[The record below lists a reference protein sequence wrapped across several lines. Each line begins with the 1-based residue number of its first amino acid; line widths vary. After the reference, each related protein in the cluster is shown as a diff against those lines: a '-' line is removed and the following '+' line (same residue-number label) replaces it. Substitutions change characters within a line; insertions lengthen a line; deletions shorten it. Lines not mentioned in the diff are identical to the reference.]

1 MSTSLIVLLSLMAL
15 TSIPLIYYFF
25 KSRKDQKK
33 RVDIF
38 NASRVQKRTNAKM
51 MVFYQKSY
59 DRFSAMPILRNQL
72 ISIRRRLS
80 LINTYDEFTI
90 RKETMRIT
98 FLILGLIFVGITL
111 VAFVSWSFIAIMI
124 AIAVAIVANGLLITI
139 FVSRVESRLLNQFAD
154 FLEETRHEYQ
164 ETQRVD
170 DALYNAAQ
178 ISPHA
183 IKLQIEKIHDVIS
196 SEDPQAQL
204 SEYYTVAPNRYLK
217 IFAGASHMIMEYGD
231 KITSDGSMYLGTIT
245 KIVKQI
251 RDDMLRRRMLNYQ
264 LQGLT
269 MIALSPLLLSFP
281 VRKWAETSFPV
292 TEQFYSSRLGY
303 IILILIFAASVISY
317 MFVRK
322 VGELD
327 EDKGGGSSPK
337 TQWEKKVYSWPWA
350 KWIIDR
356 LVPQRHTRA
365 HYKLSMLLKESNSPL
380 TKEWFYI
387 QRLTVSLAS
396 FIAVVI
402 LCVFLHYNAA
412 HQILTTPTV
421 AQANLLGSLTG
432 DELQQANQLTSFDNA
447 VMNDFKE
454 VKDQSRD
461 SLVQTIEAQTSI
473 NMDPA
478 MMEQTM
484 ARILTKMNTIQNEYF
499 KWWELFIAFG
509 VAFIV
514 YYIPMWVLQ
523 FKRRMRA
530 MEMQNEVDQF
540 HTLISILMKF
550 DQMSV
555 DTVLEWLER
564 FSVIFKTPL
573 RKAVLNFESGAEQA
587 LQELREDAPF
597 ASFDRVVRRLIRAS
611 ERVSVGESFNDLNMQ
626 QEYHA
631 KDKEEK
637 ITRIILQ
644 KAVMGKLIGFMPTS
658 LLITAYLVFPM
669 IYMSYKSMSGI
680 GF

>member
-1 MSTSLIVLLSLMAL
+1 MGL
-15 TSIPLIYYFF
+15 TSTPLIYYFF

-33 RVDIF
+33 KVDIF
-38 NASRVQKRTNAKM
+38 NASRVQKRTNAKVM
-51 MVFYQKSY
+51 IFYQRSY
-59 DRFSAMPILRNQL
+59 DRFSAIPLLRNQL
-72 ISIRRRLS
+72 KSIRRRLS
-80 LINTYDEFTI
+80 LINTYDEFTL

-98 FLILGLIFVGITL
+98 FLILGSIFVAITL
-111 VAFVSWSFIAIMI
+111 VAFVSWSLIAIML
-124 AIAVAIVANGLLITI
+124 AITVAIVTNGLLITL
-139 FVSRVESRLLNQFAD
+139 FVNRVENQLLNQFAD

-170 DALYNAAQ
+170 DALYNATQ
-178 ISPHA
+178 ISPHS
-183 IKLQIEKIHDVIS
+183 IKLQTEKIHDVIS
-196 SEDPQAQL
+196 SEDPQAKL

-217 IFAGASHMIMEYGD
+217 IFAGVSHMIMEYGD
-231 KITSDGSMYLGTIT
+231 KVTSEGSMYLATIT

-251 RDDMLRRRMLNYQ
+251 RDDMLRRRRLNYQ

-269 MIALSPLLLSFP
+269 LIALSPLLLSFP
-281 VRKWAETSFPV
+281 IRKWAETSFPV
-292 TEQFYSSRLGY
+292 TEQFYNSRLGY
-303 IILILIFAASVISY
+303 IILILIFSASVISY

-327 EDKGGGSSPK
+327 EDNGVSSSTK
-337 TQWEKKVYSWPWA
+337 RQWEKRVYSWPWV
-350 KWIIDR
+350 KWIVDR
-356 LVPQRHTRA
+356 LVPPKHTRA
-365 HYKLSMLLKESNSPL
+365 DYRLFVLLKESNSPL

-402 LCVFLHYNAA
+402 LSVFLHYNAV

-421 AQANLLGSLTG
+421 AKNLQGTLTG
-432 DELQQANQLTSFDNA
+432 DELQQAKQLTTFDNA
-447 VMNDFKE
+447 VINDFKE
-454 VKDQSRD
+454 VKDKSRD
-461 SLVQTIEAQTSI
+461 NLVHIIEAQTNI

-484 ARILTKMNTIQNEYF
+484 VRILTKMNTIENEYF
-499 KWWELFIAFG
+499 KWWEMFIAIG

-514 YYIPMWVLQ
+514 YYIPLWVLH

-530 MEMQNEVDQF
+530 MEMQNEVDHF
-540 HTLISILMKF
+540 HTLISILMQF
-550 DQMSV
+550 DRMSV

-564 FSVIFKTPL
+564 FSIIFKTPL

-587 LQELREDAPF
+587 LQVLREEAPF
-597 ASFDRVVRRLIRAS
+597 PSFDRVVRRLIRAS
-611 ERVSVGESFNDLNMQ
+611 ERVSVGESFNDIHMQ
-626 QEYHA
+626 QDYHA

-637 ITRIILQ
+637 ITRIIQQ
-644 KAVMGKLIGFMPTS
+644 KAVMGKMIGFIPTG